1 MGDSGFV
8 FPLSL
13 LALLAVAIGI
23 VAFVIACRVRSRV
36 VRGIAGVLLLATAVL
51 CGGLSV
57 VAILLLATLGVSALV
72 LAMKTPRQSVPNAEG
87 EE

>member
-23 VAFVIACRVRSRV
+23 VAFVIACRVRSRA
-36 VRGIAGVLLLATAVL
+36 VRGIAGVLLLGDEDTKTIGSERGGRRMRDGETEPATAQCGL
-51 CGGLSV
+51 CR
-57 VAILLLATLGVSALV
+57 
-72 LAMKTPRQSVPNAEG
+72 P
-87 EE
+87 